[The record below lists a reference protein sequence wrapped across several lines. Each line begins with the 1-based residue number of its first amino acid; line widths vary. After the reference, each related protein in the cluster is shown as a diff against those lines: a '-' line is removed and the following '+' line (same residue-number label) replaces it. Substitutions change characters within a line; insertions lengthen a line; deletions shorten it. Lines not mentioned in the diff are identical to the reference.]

1 MDNIIKSISK
11 KNSISIFG
19 MIIVATLTLGLW
31 VRLKY
36 GFDPTDESYYYAL
49 AKRFFQGDRPFIDE
63 WYPSQIYAILLCPF
77 YALYTLFIPSGD
89 GIILAGRYTYLG
101 MQIIVSLFSLF
112 VFRDNRFRAIIIT
125 ILYMMCSRQNIP
137 GLSYYNL
144 YLTCC
149 FVISIII
156 YGYLKQGRSSF
167 FAFGIIGVCCS
178 VAVLCMP
185 YFAALAIAMAIVL
198 IIKKKKKELWALVIS
213 ISLCALAYFT
223 FLLSRA
229 SLVDYINSIGYVLSN
244 PDYAD
249 LSIVKKIIGTVLS
262 IGKICVVCA
271 PGFVYLIISKNEKR
285 NDICFV
291 ISLLVGGITFGFT
304 TPGAIFIQTAFLALP
319 YMIRIA
325 LSGNLDFEKK
335 IGIFLYFIGYAFAF
349 LFWLGSDTEASC
361 LPLGLL
367 ISVIGFVIAID
378 GKNYKIF
385 TAICIL
391 LCVSAISARLVGPCY
406 RDARIWSLGSRIE
419 EGPAKGIYTE
429 ESDKEDYNAAL
440 ELIRQVNIENSIEKG
455 TEKKILISKFL
466 PWAYLATDCRN
477 ASMTPW
483 RSAIADARLQMY
495 YDANPQQFPD
505 IIVVFSENIGETN
518 GLSGGEKMN
527 ASNLKEGKLWNKME
541 ASEEIISSK
550 AGTVYILRN

>member
-1 MDNIIKSISK
+1 MIENLYKKRIISV
-11 KNSISIFG
+11 FG
-19 MIIVATLTLGLW
+19 ILAVLALSFGL
-31 VRLKY
+31 VIRLKY

-49 AKRFFQGDRPFIDE
+49 AKRFYQGDIPFIDE
-63 WYPSQIYAILLCPF
+63 WYPSQIYAVLLMPF
-77 YALYTLFIPSGD
+77 YVLYTFVVPSGD
-89 GIILAGRYTYLG
+89 GIILAGRYIYLII
-101 MQIIVSLFSLF
+101 QIIVSLFSLY
-112 VFRDNRFRAIIIT
+112 VFRGSKHRAIVIT
-125 ILYMMCSRQNIP
+125 VLYMMCTRQNIP

-144 YLTCC
+144 YLTSC
-149 FVISIII
+149 FVISILA
-156 YGYLKQGRSSF
+156 YDYLKYERSSYF
-167 FAFGIIGVCCS
+167 VFCMIGASCS
-178 VAVLCMP
+178 VATLCMP
-185 YFAALAIAMAIVL
+185 YFASLAVVL
-198 IIKKKKKELWALVIS
+198 MVILAIKKKNKELSALVGS
-213 ISLCALAYFT
+213 IMLCALAYLT
-223 FLLSRA
+223 FLLSKA
-229 SLVDYINSIGYVLSN
+229 SLADYISSIGYVLSN

-262 IGKICVVCA
+262 IGKICVVCV

-285 NDICFV
+285 NDICIA
-291 ISLLVGGITFGFT
+291 ISLLVGGIIFGFT

-335 IGIFLYFIGYAFAF
+335 IGIFLYFLGYAFAF

-367 ISVIGFVIAID
+367 ISVIGFVIAIY
-378 GKNYKIF
+378 GKNSEMY

-406 RDARIWSLGSRIE
+406 RDARIWSLGSKIE

-440 ELIRQVNIENSIEKG
+440 ELIRQVNTENSIEKG

-505 IIVVFSENIGETN
+505 IIVVFSENTGETN

-541 ASEEIISSK
+541 ASEKIISSK
-550 AGTVYILRN
+550 AGTAYILRN